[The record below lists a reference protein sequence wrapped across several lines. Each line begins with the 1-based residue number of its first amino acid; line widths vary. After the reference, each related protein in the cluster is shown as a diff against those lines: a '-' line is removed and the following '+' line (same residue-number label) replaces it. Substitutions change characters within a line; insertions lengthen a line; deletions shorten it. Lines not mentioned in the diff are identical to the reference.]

1 MHKILI
7 IDDDEGIVDALSLI
21 LKDEGYTVGTSL
33 KGTEAIKK
41 VKDYKPKVILLD
53 MLLSGKDGRDI
64 CRQLKTDPQTMK
76 TPILMISAHPSASQ
90 EAMKVGA
97 DAFLAKPFDTADLL
111 KVVKKFAEK

>member
-21 LKDEGYTVGTSL
+21 LKDEGFTVGTSL

-41 VKDYKPKVILLD
+41 VKAYKPKVILLD

-64 CRQLKTDPQTMK
+64 CKQLKTDPRIMK
-76 TPILMISAHPSASQ
+76 IPVIMISAHPTASQ
-90 EAMKVGA
+90 EAMKAGA
-97 DAFLAKPFDTADLL
+97 DAFLAKPFDTADLIKQI
-111 KVVKKFAEK
+111 KVFLEK